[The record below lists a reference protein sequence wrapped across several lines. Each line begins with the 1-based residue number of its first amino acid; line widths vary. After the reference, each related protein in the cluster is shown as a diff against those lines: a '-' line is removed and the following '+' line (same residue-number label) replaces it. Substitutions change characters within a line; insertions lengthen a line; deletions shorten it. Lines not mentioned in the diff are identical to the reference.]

1 MKSHFSTSMALA
13 TFGTVALGLGA
24 IAFRAQA
31 DGWDKMTVLTVN
43 EPVQVSDTYLD
54 PGTYVFKL
62 VDVGSARHI
71 VRILN
76 ADQSQVIN
84 TVMAIPNYR
93 LQPTGDSRFAF
104 WETPPGTAR
113 AMRAWFYPGDN
124 FGQEFRYPKEPRL
137 VAVARPLA
145 TDQQQAAAPP
155 PPPTLGP
162 EPPAPTATQTQAATS
177 TETVTQSD
185 TREPVVIAQNEP
197 APVIAQNEAPTAAQE
212 LPKTATP
219 FPLIGLGGLL
229 SFGLYGLVRTR
240 RPDERLE
247 GR

>member
-1 MKSHFSTSMALA
+1 MALA
-13 TFGTVALGLGA
+13 TLGTVAFGVGA
-24 IAFRAQA
+24 VAFRAQA

-76 ADQSQVIN
+76 ADQTQVIN
-84 TVMAIPNYR
+84 IVMAIPNYR

-104 WETPPGTAR
+104 WETPPGSAR

-124 FGQEFRYPKEPRL
+124 FGQEFRYPKELRQL
-137 VAVARPLA
+137 AVSRAPQA
-145 TDQQQAAAPP
+145 EQQASAPP
-155 PPPTLGP
+155 PTPEVTPTLAP
-162 EPPAPTATQTQAATS
+162 EPPASTTTATQT
-177 TETVTQSD
+177 D

-197 APVIAQNEAPTAAQE
+197 AAVIAQNEAPASPPASAQE

-219 FPLIGLGGLL
+219 YPLIGLSGLL
-229 SFGLYGLVRTR
+229 SFGLYGLVRLR
-240 RPDERLE
+240 RPA
-247 GR
+247 